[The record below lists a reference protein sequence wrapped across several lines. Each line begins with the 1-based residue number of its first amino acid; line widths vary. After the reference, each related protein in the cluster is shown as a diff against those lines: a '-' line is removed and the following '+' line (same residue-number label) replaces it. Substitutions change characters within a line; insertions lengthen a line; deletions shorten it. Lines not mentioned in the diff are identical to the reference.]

1 MDLNI
6 CYLITYNYIIISVNK
21 SFWQI
26 YTHCFRFSDFSFNIT
41 ENSLNL
47 KYLKDLKYLF
57 YGQYIEF

>member
-6 CYLITYNYIIISVNK
+6 CYLITYNYISVNK

-26 YTHCFRFSDFSFNIT
+26 YTPCFRFSAFSFNIT

-47 KYLKDLKYLF
+47 KYLKDLKYVF
-57 YGQYIEF
+57 YGQCIEY